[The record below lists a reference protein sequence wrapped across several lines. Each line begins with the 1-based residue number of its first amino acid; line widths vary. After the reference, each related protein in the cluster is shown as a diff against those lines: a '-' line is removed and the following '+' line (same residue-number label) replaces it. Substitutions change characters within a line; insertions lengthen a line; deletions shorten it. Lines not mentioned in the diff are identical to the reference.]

1 MGGTQAVSDAETLRL
16 LIEIGFGFVSILL
29 AALGGLVSI
38 LLYKIFQGI
47 DRQSEAL
54 ASHIEDDEYQAERT
68 TRLYQHLHIEEI
80 PRRQR

>member
-1 MGGTQAVSDAETLRL
+1 VDGSQALGSPEDLRL

-29 AALGGLVSI
+29 AAIGGLMGI
-38 LLYKIFQGI
+38 ILYKLFDGI
-47 DRQSEAL
+47 GELRETFVQHVA
-54 ASHIEDDEYQAERT
+54 DDDYQTERT